1 MDSKRLEFIE
11 ERRGAADFNGVSIW
25 IKLIDLRPNDCL
37 KRSVIQRSG
46 TQDENSEG
54 CLEELY
60 TSIRATESSKSLGRS
75 GKTTRSSLFCLIL
88 SGF

>member
-1 MDSKRLEFIE
+1 MILHDIITLVLVPYNMDSKRLEFIE
-11 ERRGAADFNGVSIW
+11 ERLGAADFNGVSIW

-54 CLEELY
+54 
-60 TSIRATESSKSLGRS
+60 
-75 GKTTRSSLFCLIL
+75 
-88 SGF
+88 